1 MTDHAAGMD
10 DAGELAP
17 MQLRR
22 AGTPWRED
30 DVQELI
36 DALRNGYPM
45 DEIAHQL
52 ERTEER
58 SSRWPPGWCRRRT
71 RRSRRGDASAPPG
84 CVTSCPAMAVT
95 TTGARRTRPTTP
107 TNCRPE
113 PASRSCVRRGNRS
126 PDVDCLADQLG
137 VTVRRLVR
145 EFIELGLGHGIE
157 DVVDRLGCSPDGQAR
172 KLLDLILHNRAYTA
186 FVLLVVDGEGRLVHV
201 SVHHEQLLAEAA
213 RDRVLPALAREVALQ
228 GREVTDLKPRIVP
241 RLLDATD
248 PLTTQ

>member
-1 MTDHAAGMD
+1 MD

-22 AGTPWRED
+22 SGTPWRED
-30 DVQELI
+30 DVQELV
-36 DALRNGYPM
+36 DALRNGYPI

-52 ERTEER
+52 QRTEDAVIAMAAR
-58 SSRWPPGWCRRRT
+58 LVPPANEEIPARRRERVAWLREQLARHGSDYDWRSPWAAYHADQLQT
-71 RRSRRGDASAPPG
+71 RAGEQVLRKAW
-84 CVTSCPAMAVT
+84 
-95 TTGARRTRPTTP
+95 
-107 TNCRPE
+107 E
-113 PASRSCVRRGNRS
+113 QRS
-126 PDVDCLADQLG
+126 PDVDHLADQLG

-157 DVVDRLGCSPDGQAR
+157 DVVDRLGCSPDGQGR
-172 KLLDLILHNRAYTA
+172 KQLDLILHNRAYTA

-213 RDRVLPALAREVALQ
+213 RDRVLPALARELALQ

-241 RLLDATD
+241 RLFDAPTR
-248 PLTTQ
+248 